1 MSTFHTV
8 HAEQFYLKGKPLEF
22 PTDGGGITISPQV
35 AFKVI
40 VVLDNTEIFTL
51 PDPADIPESGLYFI
65 KDELFASTDTT
76 FKLHTGEIVGKM
88 YHNRKQTLM
97 LWKVGGVWR
106 N

>member
-22 PTDGGGITISPQV
+22 PTDGE
-35 AFKVI
+35 FKVI
-40 VVLDNTEIFTL
+40 PVLDNTEIFTL

-65 KDELFASTDTT
+65 KDEFFASTDTT

-97 LWKVGGVWR
+97 LLKVGGVWR